1 MNIFSQAVRAR
12 GAKRRVKGK
21 YRRNG
26 ERWVSVQYLE
36 KRCLTMLIENHEIKN
51 VLTFLRSSG
60 RIEHGRG
67 SSLCC
72 LVLAKGCGVL
82 CSPGASKIMACE
94 LFTNKSFY
102 SHWKERSLVM

>member
-1 MNIFSQAVRAR
+1 MGLRAIS
-12 GAKRRVKGK
+12 GEEMFDNVK
-21 YRRNG
+21 
-26 ERWVSVQYLE
+26 S
-36 KRCLTMLIENHEIKN
+36 LIKKIKN
-51 VLTFLRSSG
+51 ILTFLRSSG

-72 LVLAKGCGVL
+72 LVLATGCGVL
-82 CSPGASKIMACE
+82 CSPGVSKIIACK

>member
-1 MNIFSQAVRAR
+1 MNIFSQAVRAS

-36 KRCLTMLIENHEIKN
+36 KRCLTMLIENHGIKN

-72 LVLAKGCGVL
+72 LVLATGCGVL
-82 CSPGASKIMACE
+82 CSPGVSKIIACK